1 MKKKQPS
8 AEKPF
13 LESFAERAGLNK
25 ARKTDHPRLY
35 YLCGAI
41 TNDPHAKLKFDLAEL
56 YLVSRGDL
64 VINPMKANPE
74 WMEWGKALGN
84 DLAILE
90 RLKDIYINGLQILN
104 IVSGRTE
111 MRLPTIAFID
121 PPERRFESK
130 GSDLERQFAGN
141 LIPVIALGGAWSPL
155 LISAINEAERQK
167 GLDDGTKS

>member
-1 MKKKQPS
+1 MKKKPP
-8 AEKPF
+8 AERPF
-13 LESFAERAGLNK
+13 LESFAEKAGLNK

-41 TNDPHAKLKFDLAEL
+41 MNDPYAKLKFDLAEL

-74 WMEWGKALGN
+74 WMEWGKALAN

-90 RLKDIYINGLQILN
+90 RLKAIYMNGLQILN
-104 IVSGRTE
+104 VVSGKTE
-111 MRLPTIAFID
+111 FRLPTIAFID

-141 LIPVIALGGAWSPL
+141 LIPVIALGGAWQPL
-155 LISAINEAERQK
+155 LISAINEAEQK
-167 GLDDGTKS
+167 KGADDAAKS

>member
-1 MKKKQPS
+1 MKKKQPP
-8 AEKPF
+8 AERPF

-56 YLVSRGDL
+56 YLVNRGDL

-90 RLKDIYINGLQILN
+90 RLKAIYMNGLQILN

-130 GSDLERQFAGN
+130 GSDLEKRFAGA
-141 LIPVIALGGAWSPL
+141 LVPIVELGGAWDKIL
-155 LISAINEAERQK
+155 LQAIAEKEREV
-167 GLDDGTKS
+167 SE